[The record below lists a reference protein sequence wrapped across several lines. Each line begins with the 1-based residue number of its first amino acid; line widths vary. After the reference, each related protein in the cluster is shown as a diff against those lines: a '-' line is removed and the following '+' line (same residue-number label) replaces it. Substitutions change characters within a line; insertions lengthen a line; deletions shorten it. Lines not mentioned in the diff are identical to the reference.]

1 MFDFFKKL
9 EIKKPQENIDKRLEE
24 LSKKA
29 VTHEEMDEYLD
40 LSQKEGVSSM
50 SVKETKRLREL
61 EAMVD
66 AASFLSKDVNEFR
79 NAAELISGAKWADY
93 ATRHE
98 ESHVKKA
105 QELGAIFEN
114 YSMTLI
120 REPGGKIVSF
130 IKVLIDMPQD
140 WGTEKKKQVSVAI
153 AKAPDGEEDNE
164 MSGED
169 IKKLAWIEEFY
180 K

>member
-61 EAMVD
+61 
-66 AASFLSKDVNEFR
+66 
-79 NAAELISGAKWADY
+79 
-93 ATRHE
+93 
-98 ESHVKKA
+98 
-105 QELGAIFEN
+105 
-114 YSMTLI
+114 
-120 REPGGKIVSF
+120 
-130 IKVLIDMPQD
+130 
-140 WGTEKKKQVSVAI
+140 
-153 AKAPDGEEDNE
+153 
-164 MSGED
+164 
-169 IKKLAWIEEFY
+169 
-180 K
+180 